1 MSLYQR
7 SPASGPGLT
16 EETAGE
22 RSETAGSG
30 GSPGPEA
37 AASLLRADLV
47 IADPEVPEKARRRQF
62 SAAYKLRV
70 LKEADAC
77 DQPGQ
82 RGELLRREGLYSS
95 HLAVWRRQRE
105 AGSLQSLSPRRRG
118 RRPRVTNP
126 LAKRVTDLERENSGL
141 RARLRQAELIIDV
154 QKKVSQILGVALEPS
169 EGAERTS

>member
-1 MSLYQR
+1 MSLSQR
-7 SPASGPGLT
+7 SPAPGPGLT

-30 GSPGPEA
+30 GRPGPGA
-37 AASLLRADLV
+37 AAPPVRPDLV

-70 LKEADAC
+70 LKDADAC

-82 RGELLRREGLYSS
+82 VGELLRREGLYSS
-95 HLAVWRRQRE
+95 HLTLWRKQRE
-105 AGSLQSLSPRRRG
+105 EGSLRSLTPRTRG
-118 RRPRVTNP
+118 RRPRATNP
-126 LAKRVTDLERENSGL
+126 LAKRVIDLERDNDRL
-141 RARLRQAELIIDV
+141 RNRLRQAELIIDV
-154 QKKVSQILGVALEPS
+154 QKKVSQILGVTLEPS

>member
-7 SPASGPGLT
+7 SPAPGPGLT
-16 EETAGE
+16 EVTAGE
-22 RSETAGSG
+22 RSETAGAG
-30 GSPGPEA
+30 GRPGPGA
-37 AASLLRADLV
+37 AAPPPGTVLV

-62 SAAYKLRV
+62 SATYKLRV

-82 RGELLRREGLYSS
+82 VGELLRREGLYSS
-95 HLAVWRRQRE
+95 HLASWRRQRE
-105 AGSLQSLSPRRRG
+105 EGSLRSLSPRTRG

-126 LAKRVTDLERENSGL
+126 LAKRVTDLERENVGL
-141 RARLRQAELIIDV
+141 RKRLRQAELIIDV
-154 QKKVSQILGVALEPS
+154 QKKVSQILGVTLDPA